1 MSTGDKRSTE
11 QDVASQRAELLRRRL
26 AGKRGGRRSL
36 ITAVDRDQQLPL
48 SFGQQQ
54 MWFLNRLEPDSA
66 EYLVPLVLRLTGTVE
81 RAALRAAWS
90 QIVARHEILR
100 TRYALDG
107 DTPTQIVEPARDLDF
122 PVLDLTD
129 VPAGT
134 RDAAAL
140 AAVEREITT
149 PFDLE
154 RDLSARAKLITLAA
168 DEHILVV
175 TFHHIACDAWSVGI
189 FAEEFGALYTAA
201 LAGEPSPLAP
211 LPVQYAD
218 YAAWQHRE
226 LSGDAL
232 EKQLSYWRGQLAD
245 APVLDLPT
253 DRQRPARRDPGG
265 DAVTFTIPAELAR
278 RAEALATGHEM
289 TRFVVLLT
297 AFQVLLA
304 RWTGTTDIPVGVTV
318 SGRGRPELQKLI
330 GYGVNVLVTRLA
342 WQGDPRFQDLLA
354 TGRRTVLEAYDHQS
368 VPFGTLVDEL
378 QPERDLSR
386 TPLYQ
391 AGFVLREHQAPEFT
405 LPGLTA
411 RAETADRIAK
421 VDLTL
426 DVEDAR
432 DGALH
437 ARLRYATALFD
448 RSTIERMAEQ
458 YVRLLEQ
465 ATAAPELPLSQADLL
480 SPAERALLAAA
491 NDTAHPLPG
500 TTLPELFA
508 ARAART
514 PDALALADQHT
525 TLTYGELDERANRM
539 ARVLTALGAG
549 PERLVG
555 LALPRGNDLI
565 VALLAVLKSGAA
577 YLPLDLTHPAA
588 RIAYVLDDARPA
600 FTIATTDTAG
610 ALPDVPLLLLDTPE
624 THAALAA
631 QPTTDLRDTDRRA
644 PLLPAH
650 PAYAIYTSGSTG
662 TPKGVLVTHGA
673 IANHAAWMATE
684 IPLTERDRVLFRAP
698 LTFDGAVP
706 EFWLPLLTG
715 ASVHIAPEP
724 VVRDAERITGWIRD
738 RGITVA
744 KFVPSLLVA
753 ALRIAPTAL
762 PLTRVLVGGE
772 PLTPALAAETVD
784 AWGVSLHNCYG
795 PTETTVMVTGHTY
808 DPVTDTGRVAVGRP
822 VWNTRLHVLDPRL
835 APVPVGAVG
844 ELYVSGAQ
852 LARGYLGRPQ
862 ATAERFLPDPFG
874 APGER
879 MYRTG
884 DLVRRRGDGRL
895 EFLGRTDD
903 QVKVRGYRIELG
915 EVEAAVAQSPEVAR
929 TTVVVREDRPG
940 ERRLV
945 AYVVPAP
952 GAHVDARRIRERV
965 AARLPE
971 YMVPSAVV
979 VLGALPLT
987 ASAKLDRRALPAP
1000 EADAYGAVTG
1010 GYVAPRTRVE
1020 EGVAA
1025 VWSEVLGLDRVGVE
1039 DSFFDLGG
1047 DSIRAVRL
1055 VGALRT
1061 AGYEASIR
1069 DIFEHR
1075 TITALS
1081 ALVVSREPGTAAPV
1095 ACVEPFA
1102 LIGEEDRAALPAGV
1116 VDAYPL
1122 SQVQT
1127 GMLVEML
1134 TGDGGNAYRN
1144 ITSYRIPDTHA
1155 FSEEALRAA
1164 VDALV
1169 ARHDT
1174 LRTSVHLEGY
1184 SQPLQLVRAH
1194 ATVSVTVD
1202 DVRGLT
1208 AGELRRYEGE
1218 YAAAE
1223 RAGWFE
1229 LTDAPLLRVAV
1240 HLESDEAWRV
1250 TFSHCHAVTD
1260 GWTVNSLL
1268 VELLDVYRALR
1279 EGRELPGYEAPAVRY
1294 ADFVAAEQVSLAD
1307 AGDQAFWQGVVGG
1320 YAPLTLPGAWASDES
1335 PSRPVHVRV
1344 PFADLEAGLRRL
1356 AGEAKTS
1363 LKSVLLAAHLKVL
1376 GTLTAEDAFHTG
1388 VVYHGRLDAPG
1399 ADRVLGMHLNT
1410 LPFPAVKG
1418 AARTWREMVEEVYR
1432 QETEIWSRRR
1442 YPLPAIQR
1450 AAGVGGELLNVLFDY
1465 QNFHQRDRD
1474 TEAVDNGLRDGGNEF
1489 ALTAI
1494 ARDGAFNLNASST
1507 ALGEESLAR
1516 LGGMYRA
1523 VLESMSADA
1532 DADADARGTFLSD
1545 TERAL
1550 LLGDWDAAVELP
1562 VDSCVHELFAEQ
1574 AARTPDAVALTFE
1587 DARLTYRELDERSN
1601 RVAHHLI
1608 ASGAGPETIVGVC
1621 LESGLDV
1628 IPVLLGVLKSGAA
1641 YLPLDPVNPVER
1653 LAYMLSDAH
1662 ASLLVS
1668 STSAQPEVE
1677 FAGTRVLLDADASAI
1692 AARPANAPLT
1702 AVRPDNLIYVI
1713 YTSGST
1719 GLPKGVSLTHANVVR
1734 LFASTREQFPCT
1746 ADDVWTLFHSYA
1758 FDWSVWEMWGA
1769 LLHGGRLVVVPPQV
1783 SRSPHDMLD
1792 LLVRERVSVL
1802 CQTPSAFRS
1811 LAALADDGDAR
1822 VDALALRA
1830 VIFGGERLDMS
1841 ELRPWTD
1848 RVGAE
1853 RPALINMYGITETT
1867 VHATYHRVTDTD
1879 LTHPAHSPV
1888 GSPLTDLTIQLLDP
1902 EGQLVPVGVPG
1913 EIYVGGP
1920 GLARGYLGRAGL
1932 TAEMFVPNPFG
1943 PAGSRLYRSGD
1954 LARRLPDGTLESLGR
1969 IDKQVKVR
1977 GYRIELGEIEAQL
1990 RKHARVRD
1998 VVVAVRELGSGA
2010 GSGSVSGE
2018 KSLVGYVVTVDGSA
2032 PDVTELRAHLAAA
2045 LPDYMVPA
2053 AFVALDAIP
2062 LTVNGKVDHRALP
2075 APDLAAFA
2083 AQRYVAP
2090 RTPVEERLA
2099 SVWSEVLGL
2108 ERVGVEDSFFD
2119 LGGDSIRAVRLVGAL
2134 RAAGYDVSI
2143 PDVFQLKTI
2152 AALAIRL
2159 GGHEPGESLIATVEP
2174 FALIGEE
2181 DRAALPDGVVD
2192 AYPLSLVQTGML
2204 VEMLAS
2210 GDEHVYQNINSFRIP
2225 DAQPFSVEA
2234 MRQALDAVVSRH
2246 DILRTSMHLDGFSQ
2260 PLQLVHEA
2268 VGVPL
2273 SMHDLR
2279 DLSAEEQQE
2288 AARTFVE
2295 GERAAGFDLTA
2306 EPLLRVAVHVEAD
2319 DAWRMT
2325 FSHIHA
2331 ITEGWSYHT
2340 LLMELLECYRS
2351 VVGGQGLP
2359 AFEAPAVRYAD
2370 FIAAEQ
2376 ASLADEGDQ
2385 AFWRDIV
2392 ETHSPFALPTS
2403 WAALDAPRQREHI
2416 RVAYSD
2422 LEEGLRG
2429 LAAEAKTSLKSVLL
2443 AAHLKVLGMLTAEDA
2458 FHTGVVY
2465 HGRLEAPGADRVLG
2479 MHLNTLPFPAV
2490 KGAGTWRELVE
2501 EVYRQ
2506 ETEIWS
2512 HRRYPLPAIQRAA
2525 GGGSGGDLLSILFEY
2540 LDFHQVDGDA
2550 IDADATMG
2558 AGGNEFALNV
2568 ICRNGNVKLSCA
2580 SDVAGGRNLE
2590 RLAGMYRL
2598 VLEAMAA
2605 DAGGDARGVL
2615 LSEGERGVLLGEWAE
2630 GDYTE
2635 WPGGLVV
2642 DRFEAQ

>member
-11 QDVASQRAELLRRRL
+11 QNVASQRAELLRRRL

-36 ITAVDRDQQLPL
+36 ITTVDRDQQLPL

-66 EYLVPLVLRLTGTVE
+66 EYLVPLVLRLTGTLD

-90 QIVARHEILR
+90 GIVARHEILR

-107 DTPTQIVEPARDLDF
+107 DAPTQIVEPARDLAL

-129 VPAGT
+129 VPA
-134 RDAAAL
+134 DARQAEAR
-140 AAVEREITT
+140 AAVEREITA

-154 RDLSARAKLITLAA
+154 RDLSARANLIALAD

-175 TFHHIACDAWSVGI
+175 TIHHIACDAWSVGI
-189 FAEEFGALYTAA
+189 FAEELGALYTAE

-218 YAAWQHRE
+218 YAAWQRRE

-232 EKQLSYWRGQLAD
+232 DKQLDYWRGQLAGV
-245 APVLDLPT
+245 PVLDLPT
-253 DRQRPARRDPGG
+253 DRQRPAHRDPDG

-278 RAEALATGHEM
+278 RAHELAAERDM

-297 AFQVLLA
+297 AFQALLA
-304 RWTGTTDIPVGVTV
+304 RWSGTTDIPVGVTV

-330 GYGVNVLVTRLA
+330 GYGINVLVTRLA

-354 TGRRTVLEAYDHQS
+354 TGRRTVLEAYSHQS

-426 DVEDAR
+426 DVEDSQN
-432 DGALH
+432 GALN

-465 ATAAPELPLSQADLL
+465 AVAAPELPLSQADLL
-480 SPAERALLAAA
+480 LPSERALLTAA

-500 TTLPELFA
+500 TTLPELFE

-525 TLTYGELDERANRM
+525 TLTYAELNERANRM
-539 ARVLTALGAG
+539 ARVLTAIGAG

-600 FTIATTDTAG
+600 FTIATTETTG
-610 ALPDVPLLLLDTPE
+610 ALPDVPILLLDTPE
-624 THAALAA
+624 THAALAG
-631 QPTTDLRDTDRRA
+631 QPATDLRDTDRRA
-644 PLLPAH
+644 PLLPTH

-662 TPKGVLVTHGA
+662 TPKGVLATHGA
-673 IANHAAWMATE
+673 LANHAAWMAAE
-684 IPLTERDRVLFRAP
+684 IPLTGRDRVLFRAP

-724 VVRDAERITGWIRD
+724 VVRDAEQITAWIRD
-738 RGITVA
+738 RDITVA
-744 KFVPSLLVA
+744 KFVPSLLAV
-753 ALRIAPTAL
+753 ALRTAPTTL

-772 PLTPALAAETVD
+772 PLTPALAAETVA

-808 DPVTDTGRVAVGRP
+808 DPATDTGRVAVGRP
-822 VWNTRLHVLDPRL
+822 VWNTRLHVLDARL
-835 APVPVGAVG
+835 APVPVGAAG

-852 LARGYLGRPQ
+852 LARGYLGRPD
-862 ATAERFLPDPFG
+862 ATAERFLPDPWG
-874 APGER
+874 TPGER

-884 DLVRRRGDGRL
+884 DLVRRRADGRL
-895 EFLGRTDD
+895 EFLGRSDD

-915 EVEAAVAQSPEVAR
+915 EVEAAVAQCSEVAR
-929 TTVVVREDRPG
+929 TAVVVREDRPG

-945 AYVVPAP
+945 AYAVPGP
-952 GAHVDARRIRERV
+952 GAHVDARRVREQV

-979 VLGALPLT
+979 VLDALPLT
-987 ASAKLDRRALPAP
+987 ANAKLDRRALPAP
-1000 EADAYGAVTG
+1000 EADAYGAVAG
-1010 GYVAPRTRVE
+1010 GYAAPRTPVE
-1020 EGVAA
+1020 ERLAE
-1025 VWSEVLGLDRVGVE
+1025 VWAEVLGLDRVGVE

-1055 VGALRT
+1055 AGALRT

-1075 TITALS
+1075 TITALG
-1081 ALVVSREPGTAAPV
+1081 ALVAAREPGTVAPV
-1095 ACVEPFA
+1095 AAVEPFA

-1144 ITSYRIPDTHA
+1144 ITSYRIPDTLP
-1155 FSEEALRAA
+1155 FSEETLRTA
-1164 VDALV
+1164 VDTLV
-1169 ARHDT
+1169 ARHDI

-1184 SQPLQLVRAH
+1184 SQPLQLVRADG
-1194 ATVSVTVD
+1194 AVPVTVD

-1208 AGELRRYEGE
+1208 AGELRRYEAE
-1218 YAAAE
+1218 YATAE

-1279 EGRELPGYEAPAVRY
+1279 EGRDLPGYEAPAVRY
-1294 ADFVAAEQVSLAD
+1294 ADFVAAEQLSLAD
-1307 AGDQAFWQGVVGG
+1307 SGDQEFWQGVVGG

-1335 PSRPVHVRV
+1335 PGRPVHVRV
-1344 PFADLEAGLRRL
+1344 PFADLEEGLRRL

-1363 LKSVLLAAHLKVL
+1363 LKSVLLAAHLRVL
-1376 GTLTAEDAFHTG
+1376 GMLTAEDAFHTG
-1388 VVYHGRLDAPG
+1388 VVYHGRLEAPG

-1410 LPFPAVKG
+1410 LPFPSAKG
-1418 AARTWREMVEEVYR
+1418 AGTWRELVQQVYR

-1442 YPLPAIQR
+1442 YPLPAIRR
-1450 AAGVGGELLNVLFDY
+1450 AAGAGGELLSVLFDY

-1507 ALGEESLAR
+1507 VLGEESLDR

-1523 VLESMSADA
+1523 VLESMAADA
-1532 DADADARGTFLSD
+1532 DGDARGSFLSG

-1550 LLGDWDAAVELP
+1550 LLGDWNAAVELP
-1562 VDSCVHELFAEQ
+1562 VDSCVHEIFGEQ

-1587 DARLTYRELDERSN
+1587 DARLTYRELDERAN
-1601 RVAHHLI
+1601 RIAHHLI
-1608 ASGAGPETIVGVC
+1608 ASGAGPETIVGVS
-1621 LESGLDV
+1621 LERGLDV

-1641 YLPLDPVNPVER
+1641 YLPLDPVNPAER
-1653 LAYMLSDAH
+1653 LAYMLADAG

-1668 STSAQPEVE
+1668 SVSALPEVE
-1677 FAGTRVLLDADASAI
+1677 FTGTRVLVDADASAI
-1692 AARPANAPLT
+1692 AARPSTAPQT

-1783 SRSPHDMLD
+1783 SRSPQDMLD
-1792 LLVRERVSVL
+1792 LLVRERVTVL

-1811 LAALADDGDAR
+1811 LAALAGDGDPR
-1822 VDALALRA
+1822 VDELALRA

-1841 ELRPWTD
+1841 ELQPWTD
-1848 RVGAE
+1848 RVGAS

-1888 GSPLTDLTIQLLDP
+1888 GSPLTDLTIHLLDAD
-1902 EGQLVPVGVPG
+1902 GQLVPVGVPG
-1913 EIYVGGP
+1913 EIHVGGP
-1920 GLARGYLGRAGL
+1920 GLARGYLGRPGL
-1932 TAEMFVPNPFG
+1932 TAERFVPNPFG

-1977 GYRIELGEIEAQL
+1977 GYRIELGEIEARL
-1990 RKHARVRD
+1990 REHARVRD

-2010 GSGSVSGE
+2010 GSGE
-2018 KSLVGYVVTVDGSA
+2018 KSLVGYVVVTDGGA
-2032 PDVTELRAHLAAA
+2032 IDNADLRVHLAAA

-2053 AFVALDAIP
+2053 AFVTLDAIP

-2083 AQRYVAP
+2083 AERYVAP

-2099 SVWSEVLGL
+2099 AVWS
-2108 ERVGVEDSFFD
+2108 
-2119 LGGDSIRAVRLVGAL
+2119 
-2134 RAAGYDVSI
+2134 
-2143 PDVFQLKTI
+2143 
-2152 AALAIRL
+2152 
-2159 GGHEPGESLIATVEP
+2159 
-2174 FALIGEE
+2174 
-2181 DRAALPDGVVD
+2181 
-2192 AYPLSLVQTGML
+2192 
-2204 VEMLAS
+2204 
-2210 GDEHVYQNINSFRIP
+2210 
-2225 DAQPFSVEA
+2225 
-2234 MRQALDAVVSRH
+2234 
-2246 DILRTSMHLDGFSQ
+2246 
-2260 PLQLVHEA
+2260 
-2268 VGVPL
+2268 
-2273 SMHDLR
+2273 
-2279 DLSAEEQQE
+2279 
-2288 AARTFVE
+2288 
-2295 GERAAGFDLTA
+2295 
-2306 EPLLRVAVHVEAD
+2306 
-2319 DAWRMT
+2319 
-2325 FSHIHA
+2325 
-2331 ITEGWSYHT
+2331 
-2340 LLMELLECYRS
+2340 
-2351 VVGGQGLP
+2351 
-2359 AFEAPAVRYAD
+2359 
-2370 FIAAEQ
+2370 
-2376 ASLADEGDQ
+2376 
-2385 AFWRDIV
+2385 
-2392 ETHSPFALPTS
+2392 
-2403 WAALDAPRQREHI
+2403 
-2416 RVAYSD
+2416 
-2422 LEEGLRG
+2422 
-2429 LAAEAKTSLKSVLL
+2429 
-2443 AAHLKVLGMLTAEDA
+2443 
-2458 FHTGVVY
+2458 
-2465 HGRLEAPGADRVLG
+2465 
-2479 MHLNTLPFPAV
+2479 
-2490 KGAGTWRELVE
+2490 
-2501 EVYRQ
+2501 
-2506 ETEIWS
+2506 
-2512 HRRYPLPAIQRAA
+2512 
-2525 GGGSGGDLLSILFEY
+2525 
-2540 LDFHQVDGDA
+2540 
-2550 IDADATMG
+2550 
-2558 AGGNEFALNV
+2558 
-2568 ICRNGNVKLSCA
+2568 
-2580 SDVAGGRNLE
+2580 
-2590 RLAGMYRL
+2590 
-2598 VLEAMAA
+2598 
-2605 DAGGDARGVL
+2605 
-2615 LSEGERGVLLGEWAE
+2615 
-2630 GDYTE
+2630 
-2635 WPGGLVV
+2635 
-2642 DRFEAQ
+2642 